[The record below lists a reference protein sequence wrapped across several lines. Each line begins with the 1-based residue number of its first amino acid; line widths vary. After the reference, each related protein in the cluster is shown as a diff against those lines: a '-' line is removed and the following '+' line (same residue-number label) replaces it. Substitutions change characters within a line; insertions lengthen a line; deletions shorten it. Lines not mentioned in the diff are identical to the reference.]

1 MMKAMGLMI
10 REWGNEIFLSI
21 ENRCKT
27 KYGYGEY
34 PDVLQTH
41 SHPDDHMESWFPAE
55 TIKYL
60 YLLFSPSN
68 VLDLEKVVFNTECHP
83 LTVF

>member
-1 MMKAMGLMI
+1 MGLF
-10 REWGNEIFLSI
+10 EIFKKKNKPKLSPVAPDAA
-21 ENRCKT
+21 
-27 KYGYGEY
+27 YGEY
-34 PDVLQTH
+34 PDILQTH